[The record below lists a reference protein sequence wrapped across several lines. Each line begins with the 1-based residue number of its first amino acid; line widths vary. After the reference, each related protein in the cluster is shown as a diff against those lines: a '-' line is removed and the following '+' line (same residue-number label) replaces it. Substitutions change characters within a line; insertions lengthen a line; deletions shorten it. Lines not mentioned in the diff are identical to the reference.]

1 MSSQGFFFADA
12 NGNVIDKKPVCHC
25 QTVLTMICD
34 FDGIAGKYQNKAKY
48 RLRKIKYCVSEDLK
62 FQTKH
67 YNF

>member
-12 NGNVIDKKPVCHC
+12 NGNVIDKKASLSLPNS
-25 QTVLTMICD
+25 
-34 FDGIAGKYQNKAKY
+34 FDGIAGKYQNIAKY

-67 YNF
+67 